1 MYKNIGKLHHIG
13 LATEHLAETTALYG
27 KMGYEIGNVLDDPAQ
42 HVKVCFLT
50 HPFNPTIEVIISAEK
65 SSPIR
70 TLLQKNGTCLYHL
83 CYETENIDAA
93 VQELRKDGYL
103 PVSKEKTS
111 VISGG
116 GKSHVSL
123 SFRNVSYRTC

>member
-13 LATEHLAETTALYG
+13 LATEHLAETTALYE

-103 PVSKEKTS
+103 PVSREKTS

-116 GKSHVSL
+116 GQKSCFFIIPKCVL
-123 SFRNVSYRTC
+123 

>member
-13 LATEHLAETTALYG
+13 LATEHLAETTALYE

-83 CYETENIDAA
+83 CYETQTSHTENISRALKNQHGTD
-93 VQELRKDGYL
+93 ERFHSCTLL
-103 PVSKEKTS
+103 P
-111 VISGG
+111 
-116 GKSHVSL
+116 L
-123 SFRNVSYRTC
+123 